1 MNAMNRPTPGM
12 KPVLTPGRML
22 LFATATGTM
31 VANLYYAQPLLAEIS
46 RSFGRQ
52 PTQAGLLVTL
62 TQLGYALGVLLIVP
76 LGDGM
81 DRRKLASIM
90 LAVCVAG
97 LLMAAASPSFAV
109 LAAASLVF
117 GMTSS
122 ATMVVIPYV
131 ASHASEGER
140 GRRTGQ
146 VMTGLL
152 LGILLAR
159 TVSGFVAAWAGWR
172 ALYLLAALAVA
183 ILGIALRAA
192 MRSDPPRS
200 ALQYGRLLRSLP
212 GLLRAEP
219 ELRRRSLYTFLGLGS
234 FSVLW
239 TGLTFLLTAPPYS
252 YSTEVVGLFG
262 LLGAAGALSAN
273 LAGRLGDRGWAQA
286 MTGIF
291 AALLLMSWGLI
302 AIVPQAM
309 VWLVVGIF
317 LVDVAAQGLQVTHQS
332 VLYRLAPEARS
343 RITAVFITSG
353 FIGMSL
359 GSAFASAG
367 YARYSWPGVCF
378 VGTVFPAVL
387 VLRWISSVARTRQR
401 KGRTS

>member
-1 MNAMNRPTPGM
+1 MNIMNQPTHEM
-12 KPVLTPGRML
+12 QFTLTPGRMV
-22 LFATATGTM
+22 LFATATGAM
-31 VANLYYAQPLLAEIS
+31 VANLYYAQPLLAEIG
-46 RSFGRQ
+46 RSFGR
-52 PTQAGLLVTL
+52 PATQAGLLVTL

-90 LAVCVAG
+90 LAACVAG
-97 LLMAAASPSFAV
+97 LLAAAASPSFPV

-131 ASHASEGER
+131 ASYASEAER

-172 ALYLLAALAVA
+172 AIYVLAALTVA
-183 ILGIALRAA
+183 ILGMTLRGA
-192 MRSDPPRS
+192 MRSDPPRP

-219 ELRRRSLYTFLGLGS
+219 ELRRRSLYTLLGLGS
-234 FSVLW
+234 FSALW
-239 TGLTFLLTAPPYS
+239 TGLTFLLTAPPYD

-286 MTGIF
+286 MTGVF
-291 AALLLMSWGLI
+291 AALLLVSWGLL
-302 AIVPQAM
+302 ALAPQTM
-309 VWLVVGIF
+309 IWLVVGIF

-359 GSAFASAG
+359 GSALASAG
-367 YARYSWPGVCF
+367 YARHGWSGVCL
-378 VGTVFPAVL
+378 VGTAFPAVL
-387 VLRWISSVARTRQR
+387 VLRWIASIATTKQRT
-401 KGRTS
+401 GRTS